1 MISLLVIQK
10 IILRDIPMQKEPMT
24 SEVFEKITAL
34 LNELKTVIRPK
45 ILIAIE
51 EARQLGDLKENAE
64 YHAAREE
71 QANTDKKIAELEDTI
86 TKAVI
91 INPET
96 LAHDKVSFGSTV
108 KLLDLSDESEITY
121 KIVSSFDSNPD
132 LGFISF
138 HSPLAKQL
146 LGKSEGDEVHAVL
159 PGGKKEFE
167 VIEIKYVK

>member
-1 MISLLVIQK
+1 
-10 IILRDIPMQKEPMT
+10 MQKEPMT
-24 SEVFEKITAL
+24 NIVFDKITAL
-34 LNELKTVIRPK
+34 LNELKTIERPK

-71 QANTDKKIAELEDTI
+71 QTSINKKIAELEDTI
-86 TKAVI
+86 TKAIVI
-91 INPET
+91 DPSA
-96 LAHDKVSFGSTV
+96 LKHDKVSFGSTV
-108 KLLDLSDESEITY
+108 ILLNLDDDTNITY

-132 LGFISF
+132 IGHISF

-167 VIEIKYVK
+167 IVEIKYVG